1 MRWLAVSI
9 LALAFLLIG
18 WSAAQRNQGEEA
30 TKLSKLEKRLAEV
43 EKKVTDLER
52 KVTDLSNQV
61 KELRVQPRVFISP
74 LQVLPRQ
81 IPFEWFV
88 PEEQRG
94 FGLPKPTPRAFVQPY
109 YYPLE
114 TQP

>member
-1 MRWLAVSI
+1 MRWFVVSI
-9 LALAFLLIG
+9 AALAFLLIG
-18 WSAAQRNQGEEA
+18 WSATQRNQSEEV
-30 TKLSKLEKRLAEV
+30 TKLSDLEKRLAEV
-43 EKKVTDLER
+43 ERKVADLER
-52 KVTDLSNQV
+52 KIADLGNQV
-61 KELRVQPRVFISP
+61 KQLKAQPRVIISP

-88 PEEQRG
+88 PEGQRG
-94 FGLPKPTPRAFVQPY
+94 FGLPKPAPRHFIQPY